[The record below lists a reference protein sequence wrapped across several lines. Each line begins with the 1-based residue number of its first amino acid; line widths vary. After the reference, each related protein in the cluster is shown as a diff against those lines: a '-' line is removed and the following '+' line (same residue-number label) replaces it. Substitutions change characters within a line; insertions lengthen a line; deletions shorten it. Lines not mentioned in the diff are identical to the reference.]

1 MALPLLNELQERLH
15 ACAIAG
21 LNVIGEDFRLA
32 RALEQLAQAQAS
44 SPVLA
49 RIYQTA
55 APLADP
61 ACADKASVLLDAIT
75 LVDAVVLTQAGC
87 GVQGELEPMAAG
99 CPGIDSGARYS
110 ELSALYTALT
120 TRGSGRYEILRTA
133 LDENRP
139 ALRDFRLMEALA
151 GALADSYTDIADLA
165 ARVLSDMPQAVP
177 LLKRGLDPASK
188 KKDMVRRI
196 DIIQAAAGAR
206 ENALYLRLAEEGST
220 VIQEAAVRALR
231 HDPANIPLLI
241 EYVGK
246 AKGGVR
252 SAALEALSQM
262 RGGQVDAFWLDR
274 LTAAGVSADTLKLVY
289 GTDSDLVSDAVA
301 DLLVRLADEADA
313 ADSQP
318 CPQEREAYVHNLLR
332 AIVHKT
338 SPKLFAALEQ
348 LGASPAMRGGYI
360 SDESMDRI
368 IRGMFSISG
377 IPNLPP
383 ARFTPLM
390 AVNFRL
396 IQTMLDNPAAV
407 GPVQALYSRCG
418 EPYRIAGF
426 AAALLTDT
434 EAAYDGFEPFFGD
447 PGQSEPLLWVM
458 RTLYYNSKTGRT
470 GMAVE
475 ISRRTFTD
483 SLGIRWLR
491 MILKYGHWRQ
501 ALGQPL
507 AGRGRMSPSW
517 FSRIVNPH
525 DAESCALLRP
535 YLLGRVGKS
544 GVGFETLYDLR
555 HCGQQDFSGLIPKT
569 LKSLG
574 AAESRRIGRYIVA
587 SLYDEFPMP
596 EQTKQAEL
604 TRLQEEWA
612 RR

>member
-1 MALPLLNELQERLH
+1 MLKV
-15 ACAIAG
+15 G
-21 LNVIGEDFRLA
+21 LIGIGFMGRGH
-32 RALEQLAQAQAS
+32 
-44 SPVLA
+44 
-49 RIYQTA
+49 
-55 APLADP
+55 
-61 ACADKASVLLDAIT
+61 LD
-75 LVDAVVLTQAGC
+75 Q
-87 GVQGELEPMAAG
+87 
-99 CPGIDSGARYS
+99 
-110 ELSALYTALT
+110 
-120 TRGSGRYEILRTA
+120 
-133 LDENRP
+133 
-139 ALRDFRLMEALA
+139 
-151 GALADSYTDIADLA
+151 
-165 ARVLSDMPQAVP
+165 
-177 LLKRGLDPASK
+177 
-188 KKDMVRRI
+188 
-196 DIIQAAAGAR
+196 
-206 ENALYLRLAEEGST
+206 YLRLAEEGST

-507 AGRGRMSPSW
+507 TDHGYTAPSW

-574 AAESRRIGRYIVA
+574 AAESRRIGRYIAA